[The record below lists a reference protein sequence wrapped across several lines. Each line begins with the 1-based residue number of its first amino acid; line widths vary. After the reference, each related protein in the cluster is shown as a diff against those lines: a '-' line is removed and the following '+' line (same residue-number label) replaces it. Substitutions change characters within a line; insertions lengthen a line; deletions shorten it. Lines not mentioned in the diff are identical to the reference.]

1 MEHMLD
7 YQFIQKDEHSFE
19 LDIEVS
25 NEEYK
30 DTIQKKMTT
39 SITSMLKEK
48 RLDYVE
54 FAISFVDEIL
64 PDNRTGKKRLIILEK
79 KGVTI

>member
-1 MEHMLD
+1 
-7 YQFIQKDEHSFE
+7 
-19 LDIEVS
+19 
-25 NEEYK
+25 
-30 DTIQKKMTT
+30 MTT

-79 KGVTI
+79 KE